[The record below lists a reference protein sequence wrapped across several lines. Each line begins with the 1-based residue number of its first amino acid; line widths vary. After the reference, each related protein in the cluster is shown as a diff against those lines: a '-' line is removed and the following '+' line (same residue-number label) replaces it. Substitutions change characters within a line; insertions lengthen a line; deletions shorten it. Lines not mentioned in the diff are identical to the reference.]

1 LHGDSTF
8 PKSEHLRHPWQFRL
22 LYDTGR
28 RCEGRLLVLYALE
41 TDNGGRQLGVV
52 TSRRVGNAVVR
63 NRARRLLRE
72 AYRLNKLKLKPH
84 LQLVMIARSAIREKS
99 LRDVESEMLAL
110 WERTGVLCPT

>member
-1 LHGDSTF
+1 MHGDNTF

-28 RCEGRLLVLYALE
+28 RCEGRQLVLYALE
-41 TDNGGRQLGVV
+41 TDIGGRQLGVV

-63 NRARRLLRE
+63 NRARRLMRE
-72 AYRLNKLKLKPH
+72 AYRLNKQKLKPH